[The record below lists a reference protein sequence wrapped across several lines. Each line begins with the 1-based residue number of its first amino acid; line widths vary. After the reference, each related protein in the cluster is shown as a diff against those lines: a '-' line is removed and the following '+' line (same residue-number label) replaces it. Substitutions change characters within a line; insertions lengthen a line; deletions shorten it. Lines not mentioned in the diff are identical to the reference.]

1 MEVPKLQKA
10 LQILSDN
17 PETVDTARAVASSL
31 ESPPPYP
38 LTFILS
44 PSRGLPA
51 SGGGR
56 GECLSRCQTAFTFFS
71 SSPGRGI
78 LRGLSNR
85 LFTQPRSW

>member
-38 LTFILS
+38 LTFMLS
-44 PSRGLPA
+44 P
-51 SGGGR
+51 
-56 GECLSRCQTAFTFFS
+56 
-71 SSPGRGI
+71 
-78 LRGLSNR
+78 LRGGEENVFGVVKESVGGMLGPWR
-85 LFTQPRSW
+85 IVDP